1 MTRGGHMQNS
11 GNNKQVGAATLL
23 MSVVL
28 MTVSTLI
35 VLFAANYSLTHTKS
49 VSNFNKNQQAYH
61 AAQAGLEYG
70 IAYVAQN
77 GSTITANPVSGYINY
92 GSADANLT
100 NVSLANNASYS
111 VTYTNPTANNYRL
124 LTITSTGVSDD
135 GTATE
140 IVRQQVYA
148 GVSSLNAAMTTQGN
162 LVSSGNVTIAGP
174 NGVHAGGSVT
184 QSGNVNI
191 NSIVQNDTTLRNMT
205 SDALFS
211 SVFGVSKA
219 SMQAQSTYFA
229 NTSGLQY
236 NTLTGRNWINSS
248 VVISG
253 NKTIGSAANPV
264 LLVIN
269 GSLIASGTVTIY
281 GVVYV
286 MGGVTMS
293 GNVNFNGGVV
303 SQGAITLSGSV
314 GAYNS
319 SIVSAFTA
327 SNYAKIPGSWKDF

>member
-1 MTRGGHMQNS
+1 MQQS
-11 GNNKQVGAATLL
+11 ANKKHVGAVTLF

-28 MTVSTLI
+28 MTISTLI
-35 VLFAANYSLTHTKS
+35 VLFAANYSFTHTKA
-49 VSNFNKNQQAYH
+49 VLNHTKNQQAYH

-70 IAYVAQN
+70 IAYVAQH
-77 GSTITANPVSGYINY
+77 GSTITGSPVSGYVNY
-92 GSADANLT
+92 GSADMNLT
-100 NVSLANNASYS
+100 NVSLANYAKYS
-111 VTYTNPTANNYRL
+111 VTYTNPVANNYRL
-124 LTITSTGVSDD
+124 LAITSTGVSDD

-148 GVSSLNAAMTTQGN
+148 SVSSLNAAITTQGD
-162 LVSSGNVTIAGP
+162 LVSSGDVSIVGP

-184 QSGNVNI
+184 QSGNVTI
-191 NSIVQNDTTLRNMT
+191 NSIVQNDTMLRDMT

-236 NTLTGRNWINSS
+236 NTLTGKNWINSN

-253 NKTIGSAANPV
+253 NNTIGTPSNPV

-269 GSLIASGTVTIY
+269 GSLIASGTVNIY

-286 MGGVTMS
+286 MGGLTML
-293 GNVNFNGGVV
+293 GNVNFIGGVV
-303 SQGAITLSGSV
+303 AEGAVTVSGSV
-314 GAYNS
+314 GTYNS
-319 SIVSAFTA
+319 SIVSAFAA
-327 SNYAKIPGSWKDF
+327 SHYAKVPGSWKDF